1 MLAGEHD
8 HGRGVRLAGIT
19 LRRIAI
25 GGPGSRMMII
35 GSDSMPTDTKRMAAK
50 EVAQR
55 YRPLGCAGV
64 TVPPINPALRQLGV
78 PAACRA
84 ACVLAGEAIVRQ
96 TARRAT
102 LSYR

>member
-19 LRRIAI
+19 LMRIAI

-35 GSDSMPTDTKRMAAK
+35 GSDSMPTDTKRMA
-50 EVAQR
+50 
-55 YRPLGCAGV
+55 PLGCTGV